1 MDKFF
6 FIAALICMAGVVAS
20 LFLGLWAMTKDTKKD
35 HKTSNIMMRFRVLF
49 QGLTILFL
57 LLAYFS
63 K

>member
-1 MDKFF
+1 
-6 FIAALICMAGVVAS
+6 
-20 LFLGLWAMTKDTKKD
+20 MTKDTKKD

-57 LLAYFS
+57 VLAYFS